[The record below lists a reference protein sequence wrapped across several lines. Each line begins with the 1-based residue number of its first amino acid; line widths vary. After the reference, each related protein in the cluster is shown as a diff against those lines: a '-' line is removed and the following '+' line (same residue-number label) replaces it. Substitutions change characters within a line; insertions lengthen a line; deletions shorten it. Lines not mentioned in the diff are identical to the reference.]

1 MIELLSIV
9 INLIT
14 GIYILFVMPM
24 RLNKI
29 KKGVATGLKDNK
41 KIYDL
46 IRGVGNEAIKKQ
58 I

>member
-1 MIELLSIV
+1 MIELISIV

-29 KKGVATGLKDNK
+29 KKGVAAGLKDNK

-46 IRGVGNEAIKKQ
+46 IRGVGNETKNK
-58 I
+58 